1 MSRRRRRADFIDSLN
16 SFQHCEID
24 PDTFSSMSQD
34 SLNEIQSKDKSNH
47 TSGNIT
53 CNNKDSP
60 ILAGSFS
67 KLSCIQNPSINS
79 SSIIHP
85 TSNLNKCIDLF
96 QDEQLCAKAD
106 NNKENNNPQNFTNNT
121 SNKLSS
127 TVKKQTT
134 DLHPKLQSNVMCKNL
149 RRDTNYNV
157 NSNRLNASSISDNA
171 SNTKLIPP
179 FVSPHCT
186 DGNKQNFS
194 RNYEDEHV
202 DIETKKFETML
213 CLLDNYF
220 NQAQEVSQTQQILKR
235 LSDKFEQSPK
245 TFTEKLLTII
255 EESVMYDDDD
265 ANKMSAINLSRL
277 TTEFRKMC
285 KFIEDESA
293 PEWLSFQM
301 STLTQPEAS
310 ISPACNNRSTHITN
324 CKNEKLCSPIN
335 TSLCTT
341 PVSGID
347 VIKRRF
353 FAKISKCNSSKSI
366 NNIDNVSSTSFEHLE
381 DQCNRLFPKEKEYS
395 APLHKILSLPSLL
408 SMSHIQ
414 NICEQQ
420 MASLN
425 VSDDVNPPKNR
436 ALSTPN
442 LLDICQSPSINK
454 TDFNCSKLKELHNKS
469 QGNRC
474 SDISYSKKK
483 TKRINEKPVLNM
495 VTPDKVNS
503 HAILDLDELDKS
515 LIQDIAE
522 KRKRCLNTA
531 RIITEINADPEIIQI
546 QKTLKM
552 SPMFANDS
560 ESNSLNDETK
570 FLQTLVSCKDYQICL
585 EKHKSFLKILE
596 NSNSFVSESNLKKTE
611 DADPKYQKNI
621 VSKKETVNI
630 KKTSSGTKFN
640 LSPNIKSPLLKKQ
653 GMEEKEI
660 KEGVKTKL
668 FTTPGKSPLNKN
680 CKKKKTYFPDMNT
693 PVQNTKVRHILK
705 SPHAEGL
712 YRLNYNTIMSPVGM
726 YIRGTD
732 MQLIKNVHAKTDN
745 LLLTPVKQ
753 NTKSLSNR
761 NSKQN
766 ASPKTINKT
775 QKTTTLKINLSPRI
789 NTNEQEA
796 HVIKTPECGNT
807 PTSHFVLPRVSYK
820 LPLQVKTIRNSK
832 SPIHGIRV
840 KKLLETAQSKVVI
853 RHEARVNS
861 AQKGKNAA
869 SNGMYE
875 INYEPEDE
883 SIHVEEAAR
892 KTNFINKWRNV

>member
-1 MSRRRRRADFIDSLN
+1 MLALLMIQNEFIIVIRNVFSSYVVIFQKFRKMSRRRRRADFIDSLN
-16 SFQHCEID
+16 SFQHCETD

-47 TSGNIT
+47 ASDNIT

-96 QDEQLCAKAD
+96 QDEQLCVKTD

-127 TVKKQTT
+127 AVKKQTT
-134 DLHPKLQSNVMCKNL
+134 DLHPKLQSNAMCKNL

-157 NSNRLNASSISDNA
+157 NSNRLNASSILDNA
-171 SNTKLIPP
+171 CNTKLIPP

-202 DIETKKFETML
+202 DIGTKKFETML

-265 ANKMSAINLSRL
+265 ANKTSAINLSRL

-293 PEWLSFQM
+293 PEWPSFQM
-301 STLTQPEAS
+301 STLTHPEAS
-310 ISPACNNRSTHITN
+310 ISPACNRSIHITN

-366 NNIDNVSSTSFEHLE
+366 NNVDNASSTSFEHLE
-381 DQCNRLFPKEKEYS
+381 DQCNRMFPKEKECS
-395 APLHKILSLPSLL
+395 ARLHKISSLPSLL
-408 SMSHIQ
+408 SMSHIH

-425 VSDDVNPPKNR
+425 VSDDVSPQKNR

-442 LLDICQSPSINK
+442 LLDKCQSPSINK
-454 TDFNCSKLKELHNKS
+454 TDLNCSKLKELYNKS
-469 QGNRC
+469 QGNQC

-503 HAILDLDELDKS
+503 YTILDLDELDKS

-531 RIITEINADPEIIQI
+531 RIITEINADPEIIEI
-546 QKTLKM
+546 QKTLRM

-570 FLQTLVSCKDYQICL
+570 FLQTLVSCKDYQMCL
-585 EKHKSFLKILE
+585 EKHKSLLKILE
-596 NSNSFVSESNLKKTE
+596 NSNFVSESNLKKTE
-611 DADPKYQKNI
+611 DADPKYEKNI

-640 LSPNIKSPLLKKQ
+640 LSPNVKSPLLKKQ
-653 GMEEKEI
+653 GMQEKEI
-660 KEGVKTKL
+660 QESVKTKL
-668 FTTPGKSPLNKN
+668 FTTPGKSPLNKS
-680 CKKKKTYFPDMNT
+680 CRKKKTYFPDMNT

-766 ASPKTINKT
+766 ASSKTINKT
-775 QKTTTLKINLSPRI
+775 QKTTALKINLSPRI
-789 NTNEQEA
+789 NTNEQE
-796 HVIKTPECGNT
+796 
-807 PTSHFVLPRVSYK
+807 
-820 LPLQVKTIRNSK
+820 IRNSK
-832 SPIHGIRV
+832 SPKHGIRV

-853 RHEARVNS
+853 RHEARINS

-869 SNGMYE
+869 NNGMYE

-892 KTNFINKWRNV
+892 KTNFINNWRNA